1 MRIIAIF
8 GLALLPTFAWAGT
21 GEPGHKHKT
30 FSAGTPGDPSKPART
45 VEVTMREAD
54 GSMSFAPDR
63 IEVRHGEQIKF
74 ALTNAGTQDHE
85 FMLATKEENAT
96 HGKLMERF
104 PEMEHDDPN
113 GKRLAPQTS
122 SDIIWKFTKK
132 GTFEFACLIPGPPRS
147 EESPTL
153 QIFYCTS
160 NYSHPSP
167 AGPCRQPPACGDEP
181 VQIFARA
188 AVSARSPRMRG

>member
-1 MRIIAIF
+1 MNKGAAMRTIAIF
-8 GLALLPTFAWAGT
+8 GLALLPTFAWAAT
-21 GEPGHKHKT
+21 GNPGHKHKT
-30 FSAGTPGDPSKPART
+30 FSAGTPGDPSKRART

-63 IEVRHGEQIKF
+63 IEVRRGEQIKF
-74 ALTNAGTQDHE
+74 ALKNAGTQDHE
-85 FMLATKEENAT
+85 FMLATKEENVT

-132 GTFEFACLIPGPPRS
+132 GTFEFACLIPGHY
-147 EESPTL
+147 
-153 QIFYCTS
+153 Q
-160 NYSHPSP
+160 
-167 AGPCRQPPACGDEP
+167 AGMHGLIM
-181 VQIFARA
+181 VK
-188 AVSARSPRMRG
+188 

>member
-21 GEPGHKHKT
+21 GDPGHKHKT
-30 FSAGTPGDPSKPART
+30 FSAGTPGDPSKRART

-63 IEVRHGEQIKF
+63 IEVRQGEQIKF
-74 ALTNAGTQDHE
+74 ALKNAGTQDHE
-85 FMLATKEENAT
+85 FMLATKEENVT

-113 GKRLAPQTS
+113 GKGLAPKTS

-132 GTFEFACLIPGPPRS
+132 GTFEFACLIPGHY
-147 EESPTL
+147 
-153 QIFYCTS
+153 Q
-160 NYSHPSP
+160 
-167 AGPCRQPPACGDEP
+167 AGMHGLIM
-181 VQIFARA
+181 VK
-188 AVSARSPRMRG
+188 